1 MSEIALSVEHLS
13 KRYRIGLEEKRADTF
28 VGSAI
33 NLIRQPERNFRR
45 LVSLSQFGSNGED
58 DASIMWALRDVSFE
72 MRTGEV
78 LGLIGP
84 NGAGKSTLLKILTR
98 ITEPT
103 GGSATIKGR
112 VSSLL
117 EVGTGF
123 HQELT
128 GRENVYLNGSVL
140 GMGKSDIDRRFDEIV
155 EFSGV
160 ERFID
165 TPVKRYSSGMQVRLA
180 FSVAAHLEPD
190 VLLVDEVLAVGDAAF
205 QKKCLGQMDRVA
217 EEGRT
222 IVFVSHNMSAVRNLC
237 KRGLLLEGGTVVEDG
252 PMDEVMNKYLEV
264 DTETLPEEVWD
275 DPSTAPGDERV
286 NLRAVRVTSGGKIIP
301 EIGYSKSFDIE
312 VDYQNLIP
320 DTEIGVSIHIRNAM
334 GDLVFTSSNSPD
346 ANQGNDSWYGKPLPV
361 GIYRTTCTVPSRLL
375 NEGGY
380 SVSVYLGGGFIKD
393 KIVREID
400 VISFHIKDMERD
412 TREFQGEWLGVVRP
426 MLAWNTVV
434 VKNG

>member
-1 MSEIALSVEHLS
+1 MSDIALKVEHLS
-13 KRYRIGLEEKRADTF
+13 KRYRIGLEEKRADTL
-28 VGSAI
+28 VGSAL

-45 LVSLSQFGSNGED
+45 LASLSRFGSNGEN

-78 LGLIGP
+78 LGLIGA

-103 GGSATIKGR
+103 GGSATITGR

-180 FSVAAHLEPD
+180 FSVAAYLEPD
-190 VLLVDEVLAVGDAAF
+190 VLLVDEVLAVGDSAF
-205 QKKCLGQMDRVA
+205 QKKCLGRMDQVA

-222 IVFVSHNMSAVRNLC
+222 IIFVSHNMAAVKMLC
-237 KRGLLLEGGTVVEDG
+237 KRGVLLEGGNITADG
-252 PMDEVMNKYLEV
+252 PMDQTLESYLGSDSRKVPEVQ
-264 DTETLPEEVWD
+264 WD
-275 DPSTAPGDERV
+275 DLSKAPGDDRV
-286 NLRAVRVTSGGKIIP
+286 RLSSVRLRPGKAISASMEYRSP
-301 EIGYSKSFDIE
+301 FQIE
-312 VDYQNLIP
+312 VEYVNNEPGIVLSI
-320 DTEIGVSIHIRNAM
+320 SIHIRDSQGN
-334 GDLVFTSSNSPD
+334 LVFAT
-346 ANQGNDSWYGKPLPV
+346 GNVPSASITVDPWHGKPQPV
-361 GIYRTTCTVPSRLL
+361 GIYRSVCTIPGALL
-375 NEGGY
+375 NEGLHH
-380 SVSVYLGGGFIKD
+380 VTVFINGEFVKET
-393 KIVREID
+393 IVRQVDLLSFEIID
-400 VISFHIKDMERD
+400 SERSE
-412 TREFQGEWLGVVRP
+412 REFSGEWLGIIRP
-426 MLAWNTVV
+426 ILHWDTN
-434 VKNG
+434 KLGS